1 MNIAVL
7 SQGLLSR
14 IVGSYLT
21 HVLHTAT
28 ISNDERLLCNGTDT
42 NCNATKPFT
51 RIISDMHLT
60 NVHVLSLHVL
70 FRFNMAVTP
79 DRTLYLLSII

>member
-1 MNIAVL
+1 MNIAIL

-14 IVGSYLT
+14 IVGPYLT
-21 HVLHTAT
+21 HVPHTAT
-28 ISNDERLLCNGTDT
+28 ISNDERLLCNDTDT
-42 NCNATKPFT
+42 NCKVTKLFT
-51 RIISDMHLT
+51 KFICDMHTT